1 VSLEAIRDWVS
12 RIPKAELDMPSIPY
26 QGKVYTPKQILE
38 MAEAGTLPEELQ
50 EKIKAGA
57 FTTAEEVYQIGLQR
71 VKKYLEQL
79 PPKLTLY
86 VGTQPY
92 TVKELL
98 EEVEKGSPIG
108 RAFVE
113 AEIRKWETLYR
124 R

>member
-1 VSLEAIRDWVS
+1 MSLEAIKEWIS

-26 QGKVYTPKQILE
+26 QGRVYTPKQILE

-50 EKIKAGA
+50 EKIEAGA
-57 FTTAEEVYQIGLQR
+57 FTTAGEVYQIGIER
-71 VKKYLEQL
+71 VKTYLKAL
-79 PPKLTLY
+79 PQNFVIY

-98 EEVEKGSPIG
+98 EEVEKGTPIG

-113 AEIRKWETLYR
+113 QEIRKWESLYR
-124 R
+124 K